1 MAGQKTKARV
11 KRREVESGDGW
22 TVITHGLSNL
32 KVRGDEK
39 ENGKGN
45 AKGGK
50 KSVAGQVPNSTVKD
64 LTAEKLLAEFEILQE
79 RWKGCPVA
87 RQMQELFKKRE
98 KVVKTAVCI
107 GIGSFARDWEQ
118 RWRSLWQLVAF
129 VHVVRLLSDDNG
141 ITTYAQDPAFTTLDM
156 DFLKLLDITTVQTG
170 IEKHISTESFVFSP
184 FVDWFLLLPMFLKE
198 KDPAVYV
205 GNEILDDYTT
215 YAQTAEKQAKLDECN
230 NIGATFLLGR
240 EKQKLVD
247 FEGHAHA
254 LNGMVV
260 YLKEDEDGEGD

>member
-22 TVITHGLSNL
+22 TVITHGLAGL
-32 KVRGDEK
+32 KVG
-39 ENGKGN
+39 ENKRENRKGN

-64 LTAEKLLAEFEILQE
+64 LTAEKLLAEFELLQE
-79 RWKGCPVA
+79 RWVGCPVA
-87 RQMQELFKKRE
+87 RQMQDLFGKRKKF
-98 KVVKTAVCI
+98 VKHAVCI

-118 RWRSLWQLVAF
+118 RWRSLWQLVLF
-129 VHVVRLLSDDNG
+129 VHVIRLLGNDND

-156 DFLKLLDITTVQTG
+156 DFLKLFDITTVQTG

-184 FVDWFLLLPMFLKE
+184 FVDWFILLPTFLKE

-230 NIGATFLLGR
+230 KIGATFLLGR
-240 EKQKLVD
+240 EKQKLAD

-260 YLKEDEDGEGD
+260 YLKEDKDGEGD